1 MMRHDDFIHSF
12 NILSYDLIATN
23 LELTTTKPEIK
34 KRKKERKA
42 DVRFSRVS
50 HFIPSSF
57 SSDVLSLHFSSCW
70 QDGLC

>member
-34 KRKKERKA
+34 KRKKREK
-42 DVRFSRVS
+42 SRCEIQSSVS
-50 HFIPSSF
+50 
-57 SSDVLSLHFSSCW
+57 LYSLLF
-70 QDGLC
+70 LL